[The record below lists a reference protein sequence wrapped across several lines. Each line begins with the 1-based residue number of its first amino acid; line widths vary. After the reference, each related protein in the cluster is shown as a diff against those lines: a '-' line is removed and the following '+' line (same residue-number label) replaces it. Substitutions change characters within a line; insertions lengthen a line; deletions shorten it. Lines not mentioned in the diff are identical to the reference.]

1 MTTRE
6 KERLHRLVEQ
16 IPDWFVGAAEAVL
29 VALSTAPRPVGQ
41 PSGDAPDETLDM
53 TDPVLRALFAAPED
67 DEPDDDDIDGGLS
80 EAREE
85 ARRGE
90 SIPHEEVKRRLGL

>member
-1 MTTRE
+1 
-6 KERLHRLVEQ
+6 
-16 IPDWFVGAAEAVL
+16 
-29 VALSTAPRPVGQ
+29 
-41 PSGDAPDETLDM
+41 M